1 MSLSRS
7 TDFPGSRKTNYAD
20 QVQQSQEIGSID
32 SSLYIPVQGPQG
44 PAGPRG
50 LDGQPGPQGPI
61 GLQGERG
68 PAGKDGKSL
77 FADGWANYDNRN
89 PINFSLGAT
98 RGDDGWVDVYV
109 DSLGKGTNE
118 KYLPKDNISL
128 YNPETR
134 RINLKHLDI
143 GSQLRITYT
152 FDLSTY
158 GNNTEVWARSYFPDT
173 GKAVTSFV
181 ANLKY
186 QYDYELSTTH
196 LLYLDD
202 SVDKSS
208 GIVPQLRAD
217 LDSMAV
223 LKSIYISTF

>member
-1 MSLSRS
+1 MALSRS

-20 QVQQSQEIGSID
+20 QVQQSQEVGSID

-50 LDGQPGPQGPI
+50 LDGQTGPQGPA
-61 GLQGERG
+61 GPQGERG

-89 PINFSLGAT
+89 LINFSLGAT

-109 DSLGKGTNE
+109 DALGRRTNE
-118 KYLPKDNISL
+118 KYLPKDGISL

-134 RINLKHLDI
+134 RVNLKHLEI
-143 GSQLRITYT
+143 GSQLRITYN

-173 GKAVTSFV
+173 GKSITSFV

-202 SVDKSS
+202 TVDKSS

>member
-1 MSLSRS
+1 L
-7 TDFPGSRKTNYAD
+7 
-20 QVQQSQEIGSID
+20 
-32 SSLYIPVQGPQG
+32 
-44 PAGPRG
+44 
-50 LDGQPGPQGPI
+50 
-61 GLQGERG
+61 
-68 PAGKDGKSL
+68 
-77 FADGWANYDNRN
+77 
-89 PINFSLGAT
+89 
-98 RGDDGWVDVYV
+98 VDVFV
-109 DSLGKGTNE
+109 DALGKGTNE

-134 RINLKHLDI
+134 RVNLKHLDI

-152 FDLSTY
+152 FDLATY